1 MSLSRKPD
9 LTIMPAQLDTY
20 KAKRNLK
27 KTAEPAGGTPAPD
40 KLLFVVQ
47 KHDASHLHYDFRL
60 EVKGVLKSWAVP
72 RGPSMNPEER
82 RLAMPVEDHP
92 YDYKDFEGIIPKGQ
106 YGGGTVIVWDE
117 GWYEPATE
125 EKLKD
130 KAAKEHWM
138 MSNYYKNALKI
149 TLHGHKLKGDFI
161 LIKFRDDKYEGGW
174 RLIKA
179 DDGYVTKTDILLKDR
194 SVKSKLTI
202 AGMAKKENVAVW
214 ESDRETAIEESSH
227 PDIPDLKANG
237 VRKAMPKSVK
247 PMLCTLTKE
256 VVADEDYIYEVKWDG
271 YRIISYIDNGKVRM
285 DSRSSLDYTKKYPA
299 VVKAL
304 KELGHDAVLDG
315 EVVVFNGEGKPDFD
329 ALQTFNGHN
338 TPINYC
344 VFDLLWLDGYHLMG
358 LPLTDR
364 KAMLKQLIEGNEV
377 LRFSESF
384 DDGEK
389 LYQQAL
395 DLDLEGIVAKRKG
408 SYYVPDARDNNWLK
422 TPTRKRQ
429 EFVIGGWAESDKVR
443 SFRSLLFGAYNSKG
457 ELEWIGRSGG
467 GYKEKDMPGILARL
481 QKLELDK
488 TPFINKVLDTKGAKI
503 HWVKPELVA
512 NFEFATWTKTGR
524 IRKPATFLGF
534 RLDKKASAVIR
545 EVPLS
550 DEQEDDLKKASR
562 KREPIVAA
570 ADSNWPKIEG
580 KKIGSE
586 RDLEFGGHT
595 VTMSNIEQEL
605 WRGITKARLISYY
618 HSICSYIM
626 PQLKE
631 RPLSLHIKQD
641 GAMAPGFYIKDMEGH
656 EPDYLDVYS
665 DQRRHKK
672 KGRRDQIDYAVCN
685 NEAALLYL
693 INLGCIDLNPWSSRI
708 INPLEPD
715 FISVDLDPSDNDFGK
730 AIKTAQAAKKIFER
744 YKLQSLVKT
753 SGKTGIHLYLPC
765 QGFTYPQAR
774 TLAEKI
780 CDLVCQEVPDIAT
793 TEVTIEHRG
802 DKLFVDPS
810 QNDYA
815 DTLAAAYSVRPYTHP
830 TVSTPLDWKE
840 LKNKLDPGKFTMDTI
855 PERLEKK
862 GDLFSSLLNEK
873 VRKANS
879 KVLTTLLRS

>member
-1 MSLSRKPD
+1 MAELE
-9 LTIMPAQLDTY
+9 QY
-20 KAKRNLK
+20 KAKRNFK
-27 KTAEPAGGTPAPD
+27 RTAEPAGGKPGRD
-40 KLLFVVQ
+40 RLLFVVQ
-47 KHDASHLHYDFRL
+47 KHDATNLHYDFRL
-60 EVKGVLKSWAVP
+60 EVKGVFKSWAVP
-72 RGPSMNPEER
+72 RGPSMDPEER
-82 RLAMPVEDHP
+82 RLAMAVEDHP

-125 EKLKD
+125 EKLID

-161 LIKFRDDKYEGGW
+161 LIKFKEDKYEGGW

-179 DDGYVTKTDILLKDR
+179 DDQYAGKADILLKDK

-202 AGMAKKENVAVW
+202 EQMAGKEGADVWQSNRAPKKEETPTATVA
-214 ESDRETAIEESSH
+214 
-227 PDIPDLKANG
+227 DLRKQG
-237 VRKAMPKSVK
+237 IKKAMPASVK

-256 VVADEDYIYEVKWDG
+256 VVPDDDYLYEVKWDG
-271 YRIISYIDNGKVRM
+271 YRIISHIEKNKVRM
-285 DSRSSLDYTKKYPA
+285 DSRSALDYTKKYPPVA
-299 VVKAL
+299 KAL
-304 KELGHDAVLDG
+304 KELGHDAVVDG
-315 EVVVFNGEGKPDFD
+315 EVVVFNQEGKPDFD
-329 ALQTFNGHN
+329 ALQLYNGHD

-344 VFDLLWLDGYHLMG
+344 VFDILWLDGYNLMG

-364 KAMLKQLIEGNEV
+364 KAILKELVEGNEV

-384 DDGEK
+384 EDGEA

-395 DLDLEGIVAKRKG
+395 DLDLEGIVAKRKDSG
-408 SYYVPDARDNNWLK
+408 YVPDARDNRWLK

-443 SFRSLLFGAYNSKG
+443 SFRSLLFGAYNDKG
-457 ELEWIGRSGG
+457 DFEWIGRSGG
-467 GYKEKDMPGILARL
+467 GYKTKDMPGILAKL
-481 QKLELDK
+481 QELEIDK
-488 TPFINKVLDTKGAKI
+488 TPFVNKILDTKGAKI

-534 RLDKKASAVIR
+534 RADKKATAVVR

-550 DEQEDDLKKASR
+550 DVQEEEIKEELKVKV
-562 KREPIVAA
+562 PVAA
-570 ADSNWPKIEG
+570 DPDSNWPKILNKRIE
-580 KKIGSE
+580 SE
-586 RDLEFGGHT
+586 RDFEFAGRT
-595 VTMSNIEQEL
+595 VTMSNIGQEL
-605 WRGITKARLISYY
+605 WHGITKARLITYY
-618 HSICSYIM
+618 HRMCSYLL
-626 PQLKE
+626 PQLKD

-641 GAMAPGFYIKDMEGH
+641 GAHAPGFYIKDMEGH
-656 EPDYLDVYS
+656 EPDYLDIFS

-693 INLGCIDLNPWSSRI
+693 INLGNIDLNPWSSRLTSI
-708 INPLEPD
+708 QEPD
-715 FISVDLDPSDNDFGK
+715 FISIDLDPSDEDFGK
-730 AIKTAQAAKKIFER
+730 AIKTAQAAKKVFDQ
-744 YKLQSLVKT
+744 YKLQSLIKT
-753 SGKTGIHLYLPC
+753 SGKTGIHLFLPC
-765 QGFTYPQAR
+765 QGFTFPQAR
-774 TLAEKI
+774 TLAQKLCRQI
-780 CDLVCQEVPDIAT
+780 ADEVPDIAT

-802 DKLFVDPS
+802 SKLFVDPS

-815 DTLAAAYSVRPYTHP
+815 DTLAAAYSVRPYKHP

-840 LKNKLDPGKFTMDTI
+840 VKDKLDPGKFTMDTL

-862 GDLFSSLLNEK
+862 GDLFKDLLDEK
-873 VRKANS
+873 IRTANTKA
-879 KVLTTLLRS
+879 LLKL